1 MPASLKT
8 YSEVQVLYVSMP
20 GGREY
25 LSKCRKFEEMPV
37 NSQNCIRRIEQLTGL
52 HVRWRVVGAGR
63 EDIIDWDRRGA
74 A

>member
-8 YSEVQVLYVSMP
+8 YSEVQVLYVSKP

-25 LSKCRKFEEMPV
+25 PSKFEDLPV
-37 NSQNCIRRIEQLTGL
+37 NSENCIRRIEQLTGL